1 LRSIEFFL
9 TTNQFVRFDVLNRLL
24 SLDSDYTQY
33 SRHLTWI
40 PISKDKIIMLSKKKS
55 LTIASLML
63 LLTACKS
70 TSGVDAAD
78 KNQFVTE
85 FYAIV
90 ASVEQIKFKSKVG
103 SAVIIG
109 AAGGAISGSGGDRK
123 DVIGGAMIGGVV
135 SGIIAAL
142 FEGSTKGYEY
152 QLDAIDGDR
161 VKVIV
166 EDKAAELGE
175 CVKVRVSG
183 TVSLAKVPLETC
195 DSDEAYVL

>member
-1 LRSIEFFL
+1 
-9 TTNQFVRFDVLNRLL
+9 
-24 SLDSDYTQY
+24 
-33 SRHLTWI
+33 
-40 PISKDKIIMLSKKKS
+40 MLSKKKS
-55 LTIASLML
+55 LSIVSLML

-70 TSGVDAAD
+70 TSGVDNAD
-78 KNQFVTE
+78 RNQFVTE
-85 FYAIV
+85 FYALV
-90 ASVEQIKFKSKVG
+90 GSVEQIKFKSKVG

-109 AAGGAISGSGGDRK
+109 AAGGAIGGSGGDKK
-123 DVIGGAMIGGVV
+123 DIVGGAVIGGVV

-166 EDKAAELGE
+166 EDKSAELGD

-183 TVSLAKVPLETC
+183 SVSLTKMPQETC